1 MPSASERVKK
11 AWTRFTKY
19 VPQNCMGVAFLP
31 IPKPIILMPENRF
44 LIPENLEWVKSR
56 IAQAAKKAG
65 RLPDSVRLVAVS
77 KTVSLE
83 KITEACAAGAE
94 LFGENRV
101 QEALGKIDRLGQ
113 STQQRVEWHFIGHL
127 QKNKVKQIIGRFGLI
142 HSVDSTALAQVINA
156 KSLAEGIVTSVLLQV
171 NVSGETSKF
180 GMAPDELESAL
191 RALSKMPGVK
201 VEGLMTIPPYAEDPE
216 KSRGFFIQLS
226 ELRDKMAELGIGGID
241 LKELSMG
248 MSNDFTVAIEEGATL
263 VRVGS
268 AIFGDRPAG

>member
-1 MPSASERVKK
+1 MPSASEPVKK
-11 AWTRFTKY
+11 AWTRFTKN
-19 VPQNCMGVAFLP
+19 VPGNCMGVVFP
-31 IPKPIILMPENRF
+31 FPKPIILTPENRF
-44 LIPENLEWVKSR
+44 LIPENLEWVKSQ
-56 IAQAAKKAG
+56 IVQAAKKAG
-65 RLPDSVRLVAVS
+65 RSSDSVRLVAVS

-83 KITEACAAGAE
+83 KIIEAREAGVG

-101 QEALGKIDRLGQ
+101 QEALDKIDRLGQ
-113 STQQRVEWHFIGHL
+113 SGQSGANWHFIGHL

-142 HSVDSTALAQVINA
+142 HSVDSTALARAINE
-156 KSLAEGIVTSVLLQV
+156 KSLAQGLITSVLIQV

-180 GMAPDELESAL
+180 GMAPEELESTL
-191 RALSKMPGVK
+191 KEVSKMPGVK
-201 VEGLMTIPPYAEDPE
+201 VEGLMTIPPYAQDPE
-216 KSRGFFIQLS
+216 KSRGVFVRLR
-226 ELRDKMAELGIGGID
+226 ELRDKMAELGIEGIA

>member
-1 MPSASERVKK
+1 MHGSCFSPNSK
-11 AWTRFTKY
+11 AHNLT
-19 VPQNCMGVAFLP
+19 
-31 IPKPIILMPENRF
+31 PENRF

-56 IAQAAKKAG
+56 IVQTAKKAG
-65 RLPDSVRLVAVS
+65 RSPDSVCLVAVS
-77 KTVSLE
+77 KTISLE
-83 KITEACAAGAE
+83 KITEACEAGAE

-101 QEALGKIDRLGQ
+101 QEALDKIDRLGQ
-113 STQQRVEWHFIGHL
+113 STQRNVEWHFIGHL

-142 HSVDSTALAQVINA
+142 HSVDSTALAQVINE
-156 KSLAEGIVTSVLLQV
+156 KSLAEGRITTVLIQV

-191 RALSKMPGVK
+191 RTMSKMPGVK

-216 KSRGFFIQLS
+216 KSRGFFTQLR

-268 AIFGDRPAG
+268 AIFGDRPAD